1 MNNTVDD
8 QPIAYGPCRKPWR
21 ESLSAVAVSA
31 TDGCLL
37 VSPPS
42 SDPLDLTSYNEIPG
56 ITEPKYQV
64 SSSGLTKEEQ
74 DAAMEETQKV
84 FKNASMN
91 NLGYQVNQDIQ
102 CPPCLQSPFN
112 CFHLNGVG
120 DPFSSRAAFPG
131 KWIERSVL
139 DYFASLWNAKWPYD
153 PSDPETFWG
162 YILSMG
168 SSEGNIHAMWSAR
181 NYLKTQKLHIK
192 EAAEGGIDASCIP
205 VVFYSQ
211 ESNHCLKKAADIT
224 NLTPF
229 NIVGSQLYPNQNPL
243 GGKWEEGVPCNS
255 GDAGPGSI
263 DIDALANLVDFFSAK
278 GHPIIV
284 IFNYG
289 TTLKCA
295 CDDVKKAGEVLVT
308 I

>member
-1 MNNTVDD
+1 
-8 QPIAYGPCRKPWR
+8 
-21 ESLSAVAVSA
+21 
-31 TDGCLL
+31 
-37 VSPPS
+37 
-42 SDPLDLTSYNEIPG
+42 
-56 ITEPKYQV
+56 
-64 SSSGLTKEEQ
+64 
-74 DAAMEETQKV
+74 
-84 FKNASMN
+84 MN

-112 CFHLNGVG
+112 CFHLNGAG
-120 DPFSSRAAFPG
+120 DPFSISIPFSG
-131 KWIERSVL
+131 KWMECRVL

-153 PSDPETFWG
+153 PSDPETYWG

-181 NYLKTQKLHIK
+181 YYLRIKKLHIK
-192 EAAEGGIDASCIP
+192 EAEEGGIDASCIP

-224 NLTPF
+224 NLAPF
-229 NIVGSQLYPNQNPL
+229 NIVGLQLYSNQNPL

-255 GDAGPGSI
+255 GNAGPGSI
-263 DIDALANLVDFFSAK
+263 DIDALAKLVDFFSAK
-278 GHPIIV
+278 GHPIMV